1 MTVLVDTSII
11 VDHLRNDPRAVA
23 LMSDLFARED
33 RVWAVTPTRTEI
45 IAGLRPHEMQPI
57 ARLFAVMSW
66 IDIDSAVADAAG
78 ELARPYGAAHPGLDA
93 VDYLIAA
100 AAESIDASLVTLN
113 VRHFPMFPDLAPPY
127 R

>member
-23 LMSDLFARED
+23 LLTELFGRED

-45 IAGLRPHEMQPI
+45 IAGLRPHELEPMN
-57 ARLFAVMSW
+57 RLFAMMSW
-66 IDIDSAVADAAG
+66 VDIDGEIADAAG
-78 ELARPYGAAHPGLDA
+78 ELARRYQAAHRGIDT

-100 AAESIDASLVTLN
+100 ATQSIGASLVTLN
-113 VRHFPMFPDLAPPY
+113 VRHFPMFPGLEPPY

>member
-1 MTVLVDTSII
+1 MAVLIDTSII

-23 LMSDLFARED
+23 QMGDLFARED

-45 IAGLRPHEMQPI
+45 IAGLRPHEIQPM

-66 IDIDSAVADAAG
+66 IDIDSAIADAAG
-78 ELARPYGAAHPGLDA
+78 ELARRYHASHRGIDT

-100 AAESIDASLVTLN
+100 AAKSIGASLFTLN
-113 VRHFPMFPDLAPPY
+113 VRHFPMFPDLEPPY

>member
-23 LMSDLFARED
+23 LMSDLFAHED

-45 IAGLRPHEMQPI
+45 IAGIRPPEMEPM

-66 IDIDSAVADAAG
+66 IDIDSAIADAAG
-78 ELARPYGAAHPGLDA
+78 ELARRYHASHRGIDT

-100 AAESIDASLVTLN
+100 AAESIGASLVTLN
-113 VRHFPMFPDLAPPY
+113 VRHFPMFPDLQPPY
-127 R
+127 G